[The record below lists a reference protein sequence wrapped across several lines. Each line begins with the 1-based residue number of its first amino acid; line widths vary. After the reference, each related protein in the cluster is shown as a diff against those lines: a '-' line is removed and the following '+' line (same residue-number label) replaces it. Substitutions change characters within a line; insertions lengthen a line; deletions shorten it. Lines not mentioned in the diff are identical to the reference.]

1 MSKDN
6 LLTKSPNGKKW
17 IISQKGEEEFG
28 AYELSYFN
36 RYCGRLRSLFGY
48 LRLLLGHNSCNWHV
62 TEQLEIALKQ
72 CKSPLKRSLTHVT
85 SM

>member
-36 RYCGRLRSLFGY
+36 RYCGRLRSF
-48 LRLLLGHNSCNWHV
+48 LRLFSANFGRL
-62 TEQLEIALKQ
+62 
-72 CKSPLKRSLTHVT
+72 RSF
-85 SM
+85 